1 MNEVKMIVAV
11 AKNGVIGKNDG
22 LAWRIPEDLKTF
34 KGLTMGGVLYVG
46 KKTASTLPPLKGREV
61 ITLKREGYPTLKD
74 IRHDHIIGDRPHWI
88 IGGAAIYNAAL
99 EQDIVDRVYLSV
111 IDREYDGDVFFSTA
125 QFATPKWEL
134 VSERVIRE
142 ADPIVKLQEWLRRR

>member
-1 MNEVKMIVAV
+1 MNEIKMIVAV

-34 KGLTMGGVLYVG
+34 KELTMGGVLYVG

-74 IRHDHIIGDRPHWI
+74 VGHDVVIGDRPHWI

-99 EQDIVDRVYLSV
+99 EQDVVDRVYLSV
-111 IDREYDGDVFFSTA
+111 IDREYEGDVFFSTA
-125 QFATPKWEL
+125 QFVAPKWEL
-134 VSERVIRE
+134 VSERIIRE
-142 ADPIVKLQEWLRRR
+142 ADPAVKLQEWLRRR